1 MAIQRFLPII
11 KLHGSYYHMGIQTG
25 QLFQQRIKSTI
36 AQLPELHRYKTWDAK
51 DPARVNFLFDHNQR
65 ELPEFIEYLK
75 GISEGSGIAY
85 RVILILNFMHIPEPM
100 NCSTGIF
107 VTPDTICLCHNEDEH
122 PIMGANSYFVKY
134 YITDKLCILS
144 HCYPGCLP
152 GMSFGFN
159 SYGIFMSTNALADP
173 YQQMG
178 VSRVFCGFQALHQS
192 SIDAAASVVH
202 AYTPRLGAAN
212 YNFLSHNEQR
222 VVNVETTS
230 ITARVT
236 EIRKKFFHANH
247 FIHKDFLIHLTKDS
261 NSITR
266 QAQGE
271 DKIRTIEPTPENL
284 LQIMRAKGVYLSL
297 EDTEN
302 TSQTNGTVL
311 VTSQQDMILKY
322 LPRNEPS
329 TTSQHFSLHTLR

>member
-1 MAIQRFLPII
+1 
-11 KLHGSYYHMGIQTG
+11 MGIQTG

-36 AQLPELHRYKTWDAK
+36 AQLPELQRYKTWDAK

-75 GISEGSGIAY
+75 GISEGSGITY
-85 RVILILNFMHIPEPM
+85 REILILNFMHIPEPM

-107 VTPDTICLCHNEDEH
+107 VTPDSICLCHNEDEH
-122 PIMGANSYFVKY
+122 PIMGANSYFVKC
-134 YITDKLCILS
+134 YINDKLCILS

-159 SYGIFMSTNALADP
+159 SYGIFMSTNALSDP

-192 SIDAAASVVH
+192 SIDTAASVVH
-202 AYTPRLGAAN
+202 AYMPRLGAAN

-222 VVNVETTS
+222 VVSVETTS

-247 FIHKDFLIHLTKDS
+247 FIHEDFLIHLTKDS

-266 QAQGE
+266 QSQGE

-297 EDTEN
+297 EDTKN

-311 VTSQQDMILKY
+311 VTSQQDMILRY
-322 LPRNEPS
+322 LPRNEPL
-329 TTSQHFSLHTLR
+329 TTSQNFSLHTMR

>member
-1 MAIQRFLPII
+1 MAKQRSLPVIE
-11 KLHGSYYHMGIQTG
+11 LHGSYYHMGRKTG
-25 QLFQQRIKSTI
+25 QHFQQRIKSTI
-36 AQLPELHRYKTWDAK
+36 AQLPELQRHKKWDAK
-51 DPARVNFLFDHNQR
+51 DPARVNFLCDHNQR
-65 ELPEFIEYLK
+65 VFPEFIEYLK
-75 GISEGSGIAY
+75 GISEGSDIKY
-85 RVILILNFMHIPEPM
+85 REILILNFMHIPEPT

-122 PIMGANSYFVKY
+122 PVMGANSYFVKFS
-134 YITDKLCILS
+134 INDKLCILS

-159 SYGIFMSTNALADP
+159 SYGIFMSTNALSDP
-173 YQQMG
+173 YQQLG

-192 SIDAAASVVH
+192 SIDTAASVAH

-236 EIRKKFFHANH
+236 EICKKFFHANH
-247 FIHKDFLIHLTKDS
+247 FIHKDFSIHLTKDS
-261 NSITR
+261 HSITR

-284 LQIMRAKGVYLSL
+284 LLIMRAKGVYLSL
-297 EDTEN
+297 VDTEN

-311 VTSQQDMILKY
+311 VESQQDMIMKY
-322 LPRNEPS
+322 FPRDEPS
-329 TTSQHFSLHTLR
+329 TTSQHFSLRTLR